1 MFDLSTVAIRNI
13 KGASAKREYIY
24 STMCKKIDSLL
35 ATFDEKIDVRQSKSD
50 IEEKKKQKH
59 VGKVET

>member
-13 KGASAKREYIY
+13 KGAAAKHDYIY

-35 ATFDEKIDVRQSKSD
+35 DTFDEKIDTRQNKSD
-50 IEEKKKQKH
+50 IEEKKKMKH

>member
-13 KGASAKREYIY
+13 KGAAAKREYIY

-35 ATFDEKIDVRQSKSD
+35 DSFDEKIDTRQNKSD
-50 IEEKKKQKH
+50 VEEKNKLKY